1 MVDLLASSSWER
13 GAAEEKEDLAGQE
26 DILAIADQKLMQ
38 LGDRE
43 EQQQFEQ
50 QGRRRWAGNI
60 IFSE

>member
-50 QGRRRWAGNI
+50 QGRRR
-60 IFSE
+60 